1 MSKIILPELEIKV
14 SLKNKS
20 YTKFKISGSKDV
32 FEFAKQIF
40 NADTILWQE
49 EFILVCLN
57 RANFITAVHR
67 VSSGGVS
74 GVIVDPKV
82 IFSIALQSCASHII
96 VLHNHPSGNMQP
108 STEDE
113 KVTAKLKHGGELLEI
128 KLLDHI
134 IMSGEMDTYYSFA
147 DQGNVI

>member
-20 YTKFKISGSKDV
+20 YTKFKISSSKDV

-49 EFILVCLN
+49 EFLLVCLN
-57 RANFITAVHR
+57 RANVITAVHR

-82 IFSIALQSCASHII
+82 IFSIALQSCAS
-96 VLHNHPSGNMQP
+96 
-108 STEDE
+108 
-113 KVTAKLKHGGELLEI
+113 
-128 KLLDHI
+128 
-134 IMSGEMDTYYSFA
+134 
-147 DQGNVI
+147 VIRIHWV

>member
-40 NADTILWQE
+40 SADAILWQE

-57 RANFITAVHR
+57 
-67 VSSGGVS
+67 
-74 GVIVDPKV
+74 K
-82 IFSIALQSCASHII
+82 
-96 VLHNHPSGNMQP
+96 
-108 STEDE
+108 
-113 KVTAKLKHGGELLEI
+113 
-128 KLLDHI
+128 
-134 IMSGEMDTYYSFA
+134 
-147 DQGNVI
+147 